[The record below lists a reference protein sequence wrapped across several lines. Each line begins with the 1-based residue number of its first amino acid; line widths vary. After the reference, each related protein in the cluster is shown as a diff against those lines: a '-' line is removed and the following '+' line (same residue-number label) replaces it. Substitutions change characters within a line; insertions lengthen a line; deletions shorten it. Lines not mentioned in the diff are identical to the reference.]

1 MVDEVWAAQV
11 EANAKALQVK
21 MAKKIADRPSANW
34 QNIGDVDW
42 EDLDFYVELCK
53 TRPSKDNF
61 DTAINVLTALKSQVL
76 DRKSKA

>member
-1 MVDEVWAAQV
+1 MDEVWAAQV

-34 QNIGDVDW
+34 QNISDVDW

-53 TRPSKDNF
+53 ARPSKDNF
-61 DTAINVLTALKSQVL
+61 ETAINVLTALKKQVL

>member
-1 MVDEVWAAQV
+1 MDEVCEAQV
-11 EANAKALQVK
+11 DVNAKALQVK

-42 EDLDFYVELCK
+42 EDLDFYVEQCK
-53 TRPSKDNF
+53 TRPGKDNF
-61 DTAINVLTALKSQVL
+61 ETAMKVLEALKIQVI